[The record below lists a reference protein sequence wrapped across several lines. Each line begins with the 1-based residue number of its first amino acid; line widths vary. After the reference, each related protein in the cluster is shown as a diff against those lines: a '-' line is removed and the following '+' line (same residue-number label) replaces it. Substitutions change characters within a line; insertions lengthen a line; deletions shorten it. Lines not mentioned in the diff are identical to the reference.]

1 MSEPEQDPHS
11 HPHGSPGAAWF
22 SNWATYD
29 ASLPA
34 KFLMAATNT
43 MIKLRN
49 HQGCCGNHG
58 QPGC

>member
-1 MSEPEQDPHS
+1 MSEPEQEPRPH
-11 HPHGSPGAAWF
+11 PQPGTWF

-29 ASLPA
+29 ASFA
-34 KFLMAATNT
+34 TKARMAATNT
-43 MIKLRN
+43 LIKLRN